1 MELVIEG
8 RAYFKGKLQSVC
20 IGVEKSRIV
29 AVKKLL
35 RGERHLDFGER
46 LILPGAID
54 IHTHM
59 REPGMTRKEDFA
71 SGTISAAFGGV
82 TCVFDMP
89 NTKPPTLSLQDV
101 EEKKALASRKAWTDF
116 GLFGGCSDSS
126 DPGRIASEVVGFKI
140 FMSSTTGSVLLSED
154 ASIRRS
160 FDFIRPFNKVVS
172 VHAEDEHLIA
182 DGPEQSPKD
191 HDRNRPDQAEA
202 RAIKRLA
209 SLGAANRVNVCHI
222 TSRLGIEA
230 LAKTNF
236 SAEATPHHML
246 LDFNRSKTGYARI
259 NPPLRRKEDRESV
272 LKAFTEGGI
281 GILASD
287 HAPHTI
293 EEKEQ
298 EFSAAPSGCPGVE
311 TSFPLMLAL
320 TKHEHLSL
328 PRLINAACER
338 PAELFGLN
346 KGSIEVGKDADLAIY
361 DPREV
366 VQVDSKRLHSKCGWT
381 LFDGFE
387 AIFPQAVFLR
397 GQLMVEEG
405 TLVGERSGRD
415 VCARKPRTNG

>member
-8 RAYFKGKLQSVC
+8 RAFYKGKLQSLC
-20 IGVEKSRIV
+20 IGVEKGRIV
-29 AVKKLL
+29 AVKKML

-46 LILPGAID
+46 VILPGVID

-59 REPGMTRKEDFA
+59 REPGMTRKEDLA
-71 SGTISAAFGGV
+71 SGTLSAAFGGV
-82 TCVFDMP
+82 TCIFDMP
-89 NTKPPTLSLQDV
+89 NTKPATLTQESV

-116 GLFGGCSDSS
+116 GLFGGCSNSA
-126 DPGRIASEVVGFKI
+126 DPSRIATDVVGFKI
-140 FMSSTTGSVLLSED
+140 YMSSTTGNILLSED
-154 ASIRRS
+154 SGIKRA
-160 FDFIRPFNKVVS
+160 FDFIRPFDKVVS

-182 DGPEQSPKD
+182 PGQEQSPKD
-191 HDRNRPDQAEA
+191 HDRNRPDMAEA
-202 RAIKRLA
+202 KAIARLS
-209 SLGAANRVNVCHI
+209 SLGTNNRVNVCHV
-222 TSRLGIEA
+222 TSRLGVEA
-230 LAKTNF
+230 LAMTSF

-246 LDFNRSKTGYARI
+246 LDFNRSKTGYAKI
-259 NPPLRRKEDRESV
+259 NPPLRRKEDREAI
-272 LKAFTEGGI
+272 LKAFVDGKI

-298 EFSAAPSGCPGVE
+298 DFSATPSGCPGVE

-320 TKHEHLSL
+320 TKHEHLPL

-346 KGSIEVGKDADLAIY
+346 KGTIEVGKDADLAIY

-366 VQVDSKRLHSKCGWT
+366 VQVNSKKLHSKCGWT

-397 GQLMVEEG
+397 GHLTIEED
-405 TLVGERSGRD
+405 TLVGERAGRD
-415 VCARKPRTNG
+415 VCSVKPRTSG

>member
-8 RAYFKGKLQSVC
+8 RAYYKGKLQSVC
-20 IGVEKSRIV
+20 IGVDKGRIS
-29 AVKKLL
+29 AVKKML
-35 RGERHLDFGER
+35 RGERHLDFGQQI
-46 LILPGAID
+46 ILPGAID
-54 IHTHM
+54 VHTHM

-71 SGTISAAFGGV
+71 SGTLSAAFGGV
-82 TCVFDMP
+82 TCIFDMP
-89 NTKPPTLSLQDV
+89 NTRPPTLSFSDV

-126 DPGRIASEVVGFKI
+126 DPRRIAAEMVGFKI
-140 FMSSTTGSVLLSED
+140 YMSSTTGSVLLSED
-154 ASIRRS
+154 TGIKRALNLIKP
-160 FDFIRPFNKVVS
+160 FDKVVS

-182 DGPEQSPKD
+182 SGQELSPKD
-191 HDRNRPDQAEA
+191 HDRNRPDKAEA
-202 RAIKRLA
+202 MAIERLS
-209 SLGAANRVNVCHI
+209 SLGIVNRINVCHV

-230 LAKTNF
+230 LSKTNF

-246 LDFNRSKTGYARI
+246 LDFNRSKTGYAKI
-259 NPPLRRKEDRESV
+259 NPPLRRKEDREGV
-272 LKAFTEGGI
+272 LQAFVEGKI

-287 HAPHTI
+287 HAPHTP

-320 TKHEHLSL
+320 TKHEHLPLS
-328 PRLINAACER
+328 RLINAACER

-346 KGSIEVGKDADLAIY
+346 KGSIEVGKDADLAVY
-361 DPREV
+361 DPRDV
-366 VQVDSKRLHSKCGWT
+366 VQVSSKRLHSKCGWT

-387 AIFPQAVFLR
+387 AVFPKAVFLR
-397 GQLMVEEG
+397 GNMVIEED

-415 VCARKPRTNG
+415 VRAVKPRTSG

>member
-20 IGVEKSRIV
+20 IGVEKGRIV

-82 TCVFDMP
+82 TCIFDMP
-89 NTKPPTLSLQDV
+89 NTKPPTLSLMDV

-154 ASIRRS
+154 SGIRRA

-172 VHAEDEHLIA
+172 VHAEDEHLVV

-191 HDRNRPDQAEA
+191 HDRNRPDKAEA
-202 RAIKRLA
+202 RAIERLA
-209 SLGAANRVNVCHI
+209 SLGIANRVNVCHV

-230 LAKTNF
+230 LAKTSF

-246 LDFNRSKTGYARI
+246 LDFNRSKTGYAKT
-259 NPPLRRKEDRESV
+259 NPPLRRKDDREAV
-272 LKAFTEGGI
+272 LKAFAEGKI

-298 EFSAAPSGCPGVE
+298 EFSSAPSGCPGVE

-320 TKHEHLSL
+320 TKHEHLPLS
-328 PRLINAACER
+328 RLINAACER
-338 PAELFGLN
+338 PAELFGLK

-366 VQVDSKRLHSKCGWT
+366 VQVNSKRLHSKCGWT

-415 VCARKPRTNG
+415 VGASKPRTAG